1 MNEVESKIAIVT
13 GAIRGI
19 GKATSSRFKREGI
32 TVIETDILSD
42 QDRNNTYEESESD
55 FKNQFL
61 VHDVAEEKSW
71 KEVVGQVLNR
81 CWNRYTS
88 RF

>member
-42 QDRNNTYEESESD
+42 C
-55 FKNQFL
+55 L
-61 VHDVAEEKSW
+61 
-71 KEVVGQVLNR
+71 L
-81 CWNRYTS
+81 YTS
-88 RF
+88 DAADE

>member
-32 TVIETDILSD
+32 TVIETDIPD
-42 QDRNNTYEESESD
+42 QDRNIPM
-55 FKNQFL
+55 KNQSRISRINFWFMMLPKKNHGRKLL
-61 VHDVAEEKSW
+61 VK
-71 KEVVGQVLNR
+71 
-81 CWNRYTS
+81 Y
-88 RF
+88 